1 MAARHA
7 RSTLVAHKE
16 ELTIWL
22 TRANLRQTF
31 NVIDRNG
38 DGLVSRVELQLL
50 VGIGTLT
57 AGKWSIGFSHVFK
70 KVPLGGLPTSTHDVI
85 IVSLVLSVLR
95 STCLALLFCLFVS
108 IRFCRSELSHDVLWL
123 AYVHPQDS
131 VWAISDLNATERRV
145 G

>member
-22 TRANLRQTF
+22 TPVTRANLRQTF

-38 DGLVSRVELQLL
+38 DGLVSRDELQLL

-57 AGKWSIGFSHVFK
+57 AGACSAMLYMGDTDGDAKI
-70 KVPLGGLPTSTHDVI
+70 
-85 IVSLVLSVLR
+85 SLEPS
-95 STCLALLFCLFVS
+95 
-108 IRFCRSELSHDVLWL
+108 
-123 AYVHPQDS
+123 
-131 VWAISDLNATERRV
+131 RV
-145 G
+145 